1 MPVLPVGQ
9 GDRTVK
15 SKRRRALNGV
25 ALPEPAP
32 RPGEAAAEPD
42 PLEGGAVVAAV
53 AEAAACAELIWPI
66 DQDGERGPIKGYKH
80 TYAYNLL

>member
-1 MPVLPVGQ
+1 MPVLPLGQ

-32 RPGEAAAEPD
+32 NGEAAAEPG
-42 PLEGGAVVAAV
+42 PLEGGAVVEAV

-80 TYAYNLL
+80 IYAYNLL